1 MALSLSGL
9 FEIDLSRIEDH
20 ILKPNYLLMLGFPTG
35 WVPLRVLY
43 SDPLQFYVYDPIAEG
58 AMSGP
63 VPAASSTN
71 GITNLGWQ
79 PPIRFSSIYISGQPQ
94 NVLRVENVDELYQ
107 IFLGISPPMLRVY
120 RQIPPGTSIATIDEA
135 SGGWTPSY
143 SQFGW
148 IDGRESPF
156 HAPSPRSEIIIPP
169 RLDVAFAMANPT
181 PEPMHPLFNIVLN
194 RVKVGVVADVDLVDK
209 MLSRRVYVEY
219 YNVGGLEMPATA
231 YSVENIYN
239 IKPITLDMTKD
250 EIARALAGAA
260 AGR

>member
-58 AMSGP
+58 AMATP
-63 VPAASSTN
+63 VPPAISIN
-71 GITNLGWQ
+71 GIFNLGWQ
-79 PPIRFSSIYISGQPQ
+79 PPTRFSSVNILGRPQ

-107 IFLGISPPMLRVY
+107 VFIGISPPMLRIYKQV
-120 RQIPPGTSIATIDEA
+120 PPGTSIATLDVA
-135 SGGWTPSY
+135 PGGWSQSY
-143 SQFGW
+143 NQFGW

-169 RLDVAFAMANPT
+169 RLDIAFAMANPT
-181 PEPMHPLFNIVLN
+181 PEPMYPLFNIVLN
-194 RVKVGVVADVDLVDK
+194 RMKISVVRDADLVDK
-209 MLSRRVYVEY
+209 MLNRRVYVEY

-231 YSVENIYN
+231 FNVENVYN
-239 IKPITLDMTKD
+239 IKPISLDMTKD
-250 EIARALAGAA
+250 EIARALAGAP